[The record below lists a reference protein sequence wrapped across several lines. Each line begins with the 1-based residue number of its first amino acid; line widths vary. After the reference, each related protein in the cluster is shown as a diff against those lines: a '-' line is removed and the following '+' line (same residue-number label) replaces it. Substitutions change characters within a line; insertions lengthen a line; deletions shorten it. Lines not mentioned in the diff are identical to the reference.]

1 MTDEEIIEF
10 ERLKTAR
17 DSLLLK
23 VANLRG
29 QLDTIAADEREA
41 CAKVCEQPVDEIQIT
56 DDFSEVRYMDGK
68 ECADA
73 IRARGTP

>member
-23 VANLRG
+23 VAYLRG
-29 QLDTIAADEREA
+29 HLDTIAADEREA
-41 CAKVCEQPVDEIQIT
+41 CAKLVDAYRPPLERNYCEIIA
-56 DDFSEVRYMDGK
+56 RL
-68 ECADA
+68 
-73 IRARGTP
+73 IRARGQA